1 MAEPILD
8 PSVLD
13 ARLSSLLDA
22 PHWYVGFSGGLD
34 STVLL
39 HLVQRW
45 CRQHPQ
51 APAMSAI
58 HVNHGLQ
65 SGADDWQLH
74 CEWVCRVL
82 NIPLLCRGA
91 EVVRG
96 PAGLEAAARE
106 ARYQFFADQLGEG
119 GVLFLAHHLDDQ
131 VETFFLRLLRGSGMH
146 GLAAMPATRDLGAGS
161 LVRPLLEVP
170 RSRLEA
176 YALAQ
181 GLSWVDDPSNTDI
194 GMDRNYLRREI
205 LPLVARRWPGYRQ
218 TVSRASAHLAG
229 ASESLARALP
239 APDTIRSVMGDPG
252 LPVAALRFPLP
263 AAAAVTLRHWLL
275 AGGLPAPDSVVLDE
289 FLRQLREAGP
299 TARPQLACGAFTL
312 QRHRDGV
319 YLLPQPGPPP
329 AGELLLEPG
338 VLQEVPGIGRVGL
351 EQVVREGLLLA
362 PGERLRV
369 SCRAGGERCRP
380 RGRARSTSLKKLL
393 QEADVPPWW
402 RERVPLFYLEGELLA
417 VGDLWLC
424 ESSRWSRAPQPG
436 RSLWQPL
443 WQRNISVAFD

>member
-1 MAEPILD
+1 MAEPALT
-8 PSVLD
+8 PSALD
-13 ARLSSLLDA
+13 AQLSRLLDA
-22 PHWYVGFSGGLD
+22 PQWYVGFSGGLD

-45 CRQHPQ
+45 RRQHPQ
-51 APAMSAI
+51 APALSAI

-82 NIPLLCRGA
+82 GIPLLCHGA
-91 EVVRG
+91 DIVRG
-96 PAGLEAAARE
+96 SAGLEAAARE
-106 ARYQFFADQLGEG
+106 ARYERFAQQLGDGE
-119 GVLFLAHHLDDQ
+119 VLLLAHHLDDQ
-131 VETFFLRLLRGSGMH
+131 VETFFLRLLRGSGMQ
-146 GLAAMPATRDLGAGS
+146 GLAAMPATRALGRGS
-161 LVRPLLEVP
+161 LARPLLEIP

-176 YALAQ
+176 YARAQ
-181 GLSWVDDPSNTDI
+181 GLTWVDDPSNIDT
-194 GMDRNYLRREI
+194 GMDRNYLRQEV
-205 LPLVARRWPGYRQ
+205 LPLLARRWPGYRQ

-229 ASESLARALP
+229 AAASLAETLP

-252 LPVAALRFPLP
+252 LSAAALRFPLP
-263 AAAAVTLRHWLL
+263 AAAALTLRHWLL
-275 AGGLPAPDSVVLDE
+275 AGGLPAPDRVVLDE

-319 YLLPQPGPPP
+319 YLLPELGPPP
-329 AGELLLEPG
+329 ADELTLEPG
-338 VLQEVPGIGRVGL
+338 LLQDAPGAGRLGLGQVG
-351 EQVVREGLLLA
+351 REGLLLA

-369 SCRAGGERCRP
+369 SWRAGGERCRP

-424 ESSRWSRAPQPG
+424 ESSRWSQAPQPG
-436 RSLWQPL
+436 YGLWQPL
-443 WQRNISVAFD
+443 WQRNISAAFD